1 MKQKGFFSLFLVC
14 LTLLTGCAGSPSAGT
29 AEELPPKGS
38 TADSG
43 ITLVDEPPWF
53 VTCRIVDGA
62 ENDTLVL
69 AEQGDGGTGV
79 YTLSTAALGPEA
91 LPEEPLRS
99 GQLINVYYG
108 AFTESWPME
117 FGGVTSIEILE
128 GGFDDRCVLYLD
140 VLEDLWE
147 IDSGLNSG
155 VEVLG
160 VDLSQTSLSPSEQSA
175 VAWTFAESHGA
186 NLAEGSL
193 DELTE
198 QGYITATPLS
208 ISGSGVD
215 LNEPEH
221 FSYEWK
227 NGCHFSITEQPM
239 EGSYNLTPVTFDA
252 MKWRSSLGAYLFCDC
267 TAVQSALGEWSD
279 YRIGSETI
287 S

>member
-1 MKQKGFFSLFLVC
+1 MKRFFSLFLVC

-117 FGGVTSIEILE
+117 FGCVTSIEILQHFCMDGYFE
-128 GGFDDRCVLYLD
+128 KICGASTDFSRNSKEAVIAYLLESCGARDNAIMVGDTAYD
-140 VLEDLWE
+140 VIGAKAHGIPTVGVSWGY
-147 IDSGLNSG
+147 GL
-155 VEVLG
+155 
-160 VDLSQTSLSPSEQSA
+160 
-175 VAWTFAESHGA
+175 VADMEMAGA
-186 NLAEGSL
+186 IGIANTM
-193 DELTE
+193 DELYE
-198 QGYITATPLS
+198 YLS
-208 ISGSGVD
+208 
-215 LNEPEH
+215 
-221 FSYEWK
+221 K
-227 NGCHFSITEQPM
+227 
-239 EGSYNLTPVTFDA
+239 
-252 MKWRSSLGAYLFCDC
+252 
-267 TAVQSALGEWSD
+267 
-279 YRIGSETI
+279 
-287 S
+287 